1 MELLF
6 IRHGQPAWVV
16 DGVARPDAPLTEVG
30 HTQARLAAHRLAG
43 DPRGFS
49 EIIVS
54 PAVRSQQT
62 AAPIAEALGL
72 TPTTIDDIVE
82 IGVPDWTGQPAEV
95 VADVFATAQHRSID
109 EWWDG
114 LPGGESFRDFHNRI
128 VGAFLRFLQERGTAP
143 SAAGDQLWH
152 DDGDHRRIVIVA
164 HGGTNAVAL
173 AFLLGLDPT
182 PWEWERFILYHASF
196 ARLRAIPM
204 AGDDVWSLRTFN
216 DREHLPEDL
225 RTR

>member
-16 DGVARPDAPLTEVG
+16 DGVAQPDAPLTEIG
-30 HTQARLAAHRLAG
+30 RTQAQLAAQRLAK

-62 AAPIAEALGL
+62 AEPIAEALGL
-72 TPTTIDDIVE
+72 TPVTIDDIVE
-82 IGVPDWTGQPAEV
+82 IGVPDWTGQPAAIVEN
-95 VADVFATAQHRSID
+95 VFATAQHRTID

-128 VGAFLRFLQERGTAP
+128 VAAVTRILGDRGIEP
-143 SAAGDQLWH
+143 NGDQLWNGDP
-152 DDGDHRRIVIVA
+152 DDDQRIAIVA
-164 HGGTNAVAL
+164 HGGSNAVAL
-173 AFLLGLDPT
+173 AFLLGVDAT

-196 ARLRAIPM
+196 ARLRSIPM
-204 AGDDVWSLRTFN
+204 AGDQVWSLRTFN
-216 DREHLPEDL
+216 DREHLPENL

>member
-16 DGVARPDAPLTEVG
+16 DGVAQPDAPLTDVG
-30 HTQARLAAHRLAG
+30 LRQADLAAARLLERER
-43 DPRGFS
+43 PFT

-62 AAPIAEALGL
+62 AEPIARALGL
-72 TPTTIDDIVE
+72 TPVTIDDIIE
-82 IGVPDWTGQPAEV
+82 IGVPDWTGQPAQV
-95 VADVFATAQHRSID
+95 VADVFASAQHRTVD

-114 LPGGESFRDFHNRI
+114 LPGGESFRNFHDRI
-128 VGAFLRFLQERGTAP
+128 IGAFTRILAERGMEPT
-143 SAAGDQLWH
+143 GDQLWH
-152 DDGDHRRIVIVA
+152 DDGDERRIAIVA
-164 HGGTNAVAL
+164 HGGTNAVAI
-173 AFLLGLDPT
+173 AFLLGVDPT
-182 PWEWERFILYHASF
+182 PWEWERFVLYHASF

-204 AGDDVWSLRTFN
+204 AGEHVWSLRTFN
-216 DREHLPEDL
+216 DREHLPDDL

>member
-16 DGVARPDAPLTEVG
+16 DGVAQPDAPLTDVG
-30 HTQARLAAHRLAG
+30 HRQADLAARRLAR
-43 DPRGFS
+43 DTRRFS

-62 AAPIAEALGL
+62 AAPIADALGL
-72 TPTTIDDIVE
+72 TPVTIDDIVE
-82 IGVPDWTGQPAEV
+82 IGVPDWTGQPAAV
-95 VADVFATAQHRSID
+95 VDNVFATAQHRSID

-128 VGAFLRFLQERGTAP
+128 VGAFRRILADRGTEP
-143 SAAGDQLWH
+143 AGDQLWH
-152 DDGDHRRIVIVA
+152 NDGGDRRIVIVA

-182 PWEWERFILYHASF
+182 PWEWERFVLYHASF
-196 ARLRAIPM
+196 ARLRAISM
-204 AGDDVWSLRTFN
+204 AGEHVWSLRTFN
-216 DREHLPEDL
+216 DREHLEENL

>member
-16 DGVARPDAPLTEVG
+16 DGVAQPDAPLTETG
-30 HTQARLAAHRLAG
+30 RIQAELAAQRLAA

-62 AAPIAEALGL
+62 AEPIAAALGL
-72 TPTTIDDIVE
+72 TPVTIDDIIE
-82 IGVPDWTGQPAEV
+82 IGVPDWTGQPAAV
-95 VADVFATAQHRSID
+95 VADVFASAQHRTVD

-128 VGAFLRFLQERGTAP
+128 IRAIRRILAERGMEP
-143 SAAGDQLWH
+143 SDDQLWH
-152 DDGDHRRIVIVA
+152 NDGDDRRIAIVA

-173 AFLLGLDPT
+173 SFLLGLDPM

-204 AGDDVWSLRTFN
+204 AGEHVWSLRTFN

>member
-16 DGVARPDAPLTEVG
+16 DGVAQPDAPLTELG
-30 HTQARLAAHRLAG
+30 HEQARLAAERLLRDG
-43 DPRGFS
+43 RGFS

-62 AAPIAEALGL
+62 AVPIAEALGL
-72 TPTTIDDIVE
+72 TPTTINDIIE

-95 VADVFATAQHRSID
+95 VADVFASAQHRSID

-128 VGAFLRFLQERGTAP
+128 IGAFSRILTERGMAP
-143 SAAGDQLWH
+143 PTTGDQLWH
-152 DDGDHRRIVIVA
+152 GTNDDRRIAIVA

-204 AGDDVWSLRTFN
+204 AGEHVWSLRTFN
-216 DREHLPEDL
+216 DREHLAEDL

>member
-16 DGVARPDAPLTEVG
+16 DGVAQPDAPLTDVG
-30 HTQARLAAHRLAG
+30 HRQADLAARRLAR
-43 DPRGFS
+43 DTRRFS

-62 AAPIAEALGL
+62 AAPIADALGL
-72 TPTTIDDIVE
+72 TPVTVDDIVE
-82 IGVPDWTGQPAEV
+82 IGVPDWTGQPAAV
-95 VADVFATAQHRSID
+95 VDNVFATAQHRSID

-128 VGAFLRFLQERGTAP
+128 VGAFRRILADRGMEP
-143 SAAGDQLWH
+143 AGDQLWH
-152 DDGDHRRIVIVA
+152 DDGGDRRIAIVA

-182 PWEWERFILYHASF
+182 PWEWERFVLYHASF

-204 AGDDVWSLRTFN
+204 AGEHVWSLRTFN
-216 DREHLPEDL
+216 DREHLEENL